1 MKKLSKNDKISR
13 ILKGSVMTIMLATAI
28 VGAVGMGS
36 NAKSEN
42 NGVVATEI
50 EGKVDNGGSFII
62 KGDKIEIDQ
71 YGIKGG
77 IKIENGNKNSNVNVW
92 KLKKLEAP
100 TRKGNYMKKGGDEK
114 IVGESFYSDG
124 ENGFLNSGINDKQGE
139 VYLKPSGGPVV
150 ISSNIA
156 INRDFINN
164 ESIDRPQSIDQNE
177 IIKVEKSEAE
187 GFRTM
192 ENNSGGVRFI
202 K

>member
-1 MKKLSKNDKISR
+1 
-13 ILKGSVMTIMLATAI
+13 MTIMLATAI
-28 VGAVGMGS
+28 IGAVGMGS
-36 NAKSEN
+36 NANAEN

-50 EGKVDNGGSFII
+50 EGKVDNGDSFKIE
-62 KGDKIEIDQ
+62 GDNIEIDQ

-202 K
+202 KQAVFDSELLNFVNKKII

>member
-36 NAKSEN
+36 NAKAEN

-100 TRKGNYMKKGGDEK
+100 TGKGNYMKKGGDEK

-139 VYLKPSGGPVV
+139 VYLKSSGGPV
-150 ISSNIA
+150 NIKK
-156 INRDFINN
+156 NNDFINN
-164 ESIDRPQSIDQNE
+164 ESIDRPQSMDKNE
-177 IIKVEKSEAE
+177 IIKYLILVCKS
-187 GFRTM
+187 
-192 ENNSGGVRFI
+192 
-202 K
+202 

>member
-36 NAKSEN
+36 NAKADN

-50 EGKVDNGGSFII
+50 EGKVDNGGSFKIE
-62 KGDKIEIDQ
+62 GDNIEIDQ

-100 TRKGNYMKKGGDEK
+100 TGKGNYMKKGGDEK

-139 VYLKPSGGPVV
+139 VYLKPSGGPV
-150 ISSNIA
+150 NIKK
-156 INRDFINN
+156 NNDFINN
-164 ESIDRPQSIDQNE
+164 ESIDRPQSMDKNE
-177 IIKVEKSEAE
+177 IIKVEKSKAE

-192 ENNSGGVRFI
+192 ENNSGGVIFI

>member
-1 MKKLSKNDKISR
+1 
-13 ILKGSVMTIMLATAI
+13 MTIMLATVI

-36 NAKSEN
+36 NANAEN

-50 EGKVDNGGSFII
+50 EGKVDNGGSFKIE
-62 KGDKIEIDQ
+62 GDNIEIDQ

-77 IKIENGNKNSNVNVW
+77 IKIQNGNKNSNVNVW
-92 KLKKLEAP
+92 KLEKREAP